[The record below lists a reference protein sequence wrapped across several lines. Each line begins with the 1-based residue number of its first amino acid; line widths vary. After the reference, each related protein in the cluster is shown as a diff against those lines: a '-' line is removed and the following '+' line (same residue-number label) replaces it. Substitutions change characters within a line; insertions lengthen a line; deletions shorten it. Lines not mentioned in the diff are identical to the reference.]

1 MRFLLVSGIAVAAA
15 GCGYSVGG
23 LIEHRSVSLPIFG
36 SDSERREHEFEL
48 HRAVAREL
56 RTQGVTTD
64 PAAELEVRGKI
75 LDITEPTLVEDPA
88 DRPQVGSVVFRVEIM
103 LISRPSGREIAKR
116 VLEESAP
123 FSTPRLESRETAR
136 QAVIDRLARRIVT
149 MLEKEL

>member
-1 MRFLLVSGIAVAAA
+1 MVSGVAVVVA

-23 LIEHRSVSLPIFG
+23 LIEHRSVYLPIFG

-48 HRAVAREL
+48 HRAVSREL
-56 RTQGVTTD
+56 MTQGVTNKAD
-64 PAAELEVRGKI
+64 ADLEVRGKI

-88 DRPQVGSVVFRVEIM
+88 NRPQVGSVVFRVEIK